1 MKFFSEILKVNDPE
15 KSAGDKFSLSRFS
28 LLICTLTAIGL
39 VIIPFFTEIDLSTYD
54 VMTNVIIMLIY
65 LFAGYSFGG
74 KVMSS
79 TGKVKKELEQIKKDM
94 KG

>member
-1 MKFFSEILKVNDPE
+1 MKFFTDQLKVNDPE
-15 KSAGDKFSLSRFS
+15 KSEGDKFSLSRFS
-28 LLICTLTAIGL
+28 LFICTLTAIGL

-54 VMTNVIIMLIY
+54 VMTNVIILLIY

-79 TGKVKKELEQIKKDM
+79 ASKAKKEIEKIKKDM